1 MDKQTL
7 DQIRSMVEFSAG
19 VAELLLERDELLK
32 TTIYF
37 VDHITRG
44 VPVDFLSRED
54 LAEVQPAMIVVAK
67 ARGKSTFGNDWWDAL
82 S

>member
-7 DQIRSMVEFSAG
+7 DQMRSMVEFSAG
-19 VAELLLERDELLK
+19 VGELLKERDELLK
-32 TTIYF
+32 TTTHLI
-37 VDHITRG
+37 DHITQG

-82 S
+82 T

>member
-7 DQIRSMVEFSAG
+7 DQMRSMVEFSAG
-19 VAELLLERDELLK
+19 VAELLRERDELLK
-32 TTIYF
+32 ATTHL
-37 VDHITRG
+37 VEHIMNDQPLDCTAID
-44 VPVDFLSRED
+44 DFRAL
-54 LAEVQPAMIVVAK
+54 QPAMIAVAR